1 MIIEVLVNGI
11 TLGSIYCL
19 AALGFNM
26 IFGVLKML
34 NFAHGEILMFGT
46 FVFFTMVSIFKIP
59 LILAIILTIVITGLM
74 GVLLYLIAYK
84 PVLKGDAMAPLL
96 SSLGVSIM
104 LEALGQLIWGT
115 EIIPFPINIPKGT
128 YSIASIKLS
137 NIQIFIFL
145 FSITLMIILYKFI
158 MKSNVGLQIRALS
171 YNRKYAELMGIETDK
186 ITMIVFSLATI
197 LAMVSGILSSMYYDA
212 LYVTMGSGVMI
223 KAFAA
228 AILGG
233 IGSIPGALVGGYILG
248 VSESLVGAYISTSYV
263 DGIAFIILVLVLIIK
278 PNGIFGEEI
287 KEKV

>member
-1 MIIEVLVNGI
+1 MI
-11 TLGSIYCL
+11 
-19 AALGFNM
+19 
-26 IFGVLKML
+26 
-34 NFAHGEILMFGT
+34 
-46 FVFFTMVSIFKIP
+46 SIFKIP
-59 LILAIILTIVITGLM
+59 LILAIILTIVITGLI

-158 MKSNVGLQIRALS
+158 MKSNIGLQIRALS